1 MESNSGP
8 TGPGMKASGRK
19 VKPVGQV
26 GSSTPMV
33 IAMRAFG
40 GMGKLVAREYM
51 CTQMAADILANFMP
65 ITRTGSEGKSG
76 QTELCSKVSF

>member
-1 MESNSGP
+1 MGQ
-8 TGPGMKASGRK
+8 GMKASGRK

-33 IAMRAFG
+33 IVMRAFG
-40 GMGKLVAREYM
+40 GMAKLVAREST
-51 CTQMAADILANFMP
+51 CTQMAADTLANFMP

-76 QTELCSKVSF
+76 QTELCLKVSF